1 MKILIAEDD
10 ATSRLLLQTTLKQW
24 GHEVIATTDGQ
35 QAYDALLAEDAPRLA
50 IFDWMMPQLDG
61 IEACRKAR
69 EDAQLEHLYVIIL
82 TTRDTKDDIA
92 EALQAGADDYL
103 NKPFDRKEMQARIQ
117 VGKRVLDLQIALTDR
132 VRALE
137 ASIKREKHLQGLLP
151 ICSYCKKIRD
161 DQNYWQQV
169 ERYVE
174 TRADV
179 AFSHSICPECY
190 ETKVKPELEA
200 FQAEVDADKNP
211 PDSHSH

>member
-1 MKILIAEDD
+1 MISVNPAGLKGAPYEDPD
-10 ATSRLLLQTTLKQW
+10 RRRRRDFAAA
-24 GHEVIATTDGQ
+24 VV
-35 QAYDALLAEDAPRLA
+35 DAPRLA

-61 IEACRKAR
+61 IETCRKAR
-69 EDAQLEHLYVIIL
+69 EDAQLEHIYVIML

-161 DQNYWQQV
+161 DQNYWQRV

-174 TRADV
+174 TRAHV

-200 FQAEVDADKNP
+200 DKDP

>member
-61 IEACRKAR
+61 IEVCRKAR
-69 EDAQLEHLYVIIL
+69 EDAQLEHLYVIML

-117 VGKRVLDLQIALTDR
+117 VGKARTRPADCADGPSARLGGIDQTREAPARAFADLF
-132 VRALE
+132 
-137 ASIKREKHLQGLLP
+137 LL
-151 ICSYCKKIRD
+151 
-161 DQNYWQQV
+161 
-169 ERYVE
+169 
-174 TRADV
+174 
-179 AFSHSICPECY
+179 
-190 ETKVKPELEA
+190 
-200 FQAEVDADKNP
+200 
-211 PDSHSH
+211 